1 MFKLIKVKQGT
12 GAHGKENRPITR
24 HAQKNRRTETKKNM
38 STWCSLSWK
47 RELA

>member
-24 HAQKNRRTETKKNM
+24 HAQKNRRTETKK
-38 STWCSLSWK
+38 K
-47 RELA
+47 H